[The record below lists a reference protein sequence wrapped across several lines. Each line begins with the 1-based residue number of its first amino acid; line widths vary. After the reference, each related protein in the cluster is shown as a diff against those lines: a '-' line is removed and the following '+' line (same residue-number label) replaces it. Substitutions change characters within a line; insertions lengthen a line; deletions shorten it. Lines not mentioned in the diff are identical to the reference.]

1 MKGPD
6 SIQRKRHCT
15 RPAAGARAFTK
26 VDSLAVFAVLS
37 VLAAIAIPILRNSRD
52 QSRLTQCKSNLQQI
66 GRAVLLYAEENKN
79 RLPILAQNR
88 PPGGWWW
95 YKDQVKSHVGLSGPS
110 SPKDKVF
117 ACPDDR
123 GYGEGTEKPV
133 PFRAS
138 AKHGFTSY
146 IFNGVTLP
154 GCPNIAGREVS
165 SVREPGKTL
174 LVMEWTAHA
183 PLSWH
188 RSRTGQKNAPFYD
201 GAESVVTF
209 VDGRVELIKVY
220 YDGINPAYTRDPIGG
235 YKYRYS
241 GD

>member
-1 MKGPD
+1 MKRSD
-6 SIQRKRHCT
+6 SILGKRHGA
-15 RPAAGARAFTK
+15 RPAAGEQAFSS
-26 VDSLAVFAVLS
+26 VDFLAVLAVLF
-37 VLAAIAIPILRNSRD
+37 VLAAVVIPILRNVRA
-52 QSRLTQCKSNLQQI
+52 QSHLTQCKSNLQQI
-66 GRAVLLYAEENKN
+66 GRAVLLYAEDNKQ

-95 YKDQVKSHVGLSGPS
+95 YKDQVKSHVGLAGPS

-123 GYGEGTEKPV
+123 GYGEGTENPV

-174 LVMEWTAHA
+174 LVFEWTAHA

-188 RSRTGQKNAPFYD
+188 RSRTGRKNAPFYD
-201 GAESVVTF
+201 SAESVVAF
-209 VDGRVELIKVY
+209 VDGRVELIKIY

-241 GD
+241 GE